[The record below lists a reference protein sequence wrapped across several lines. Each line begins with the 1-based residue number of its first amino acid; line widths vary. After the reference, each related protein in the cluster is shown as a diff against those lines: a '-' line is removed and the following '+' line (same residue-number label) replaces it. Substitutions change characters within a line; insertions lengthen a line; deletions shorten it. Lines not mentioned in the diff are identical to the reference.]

1 MTTVREPESLV
12 RHDGLQ
18 DTVPR
23 VLVVDD
29 DVAFAK
35 RLGRMLEAEGLVV
48 SVTHDG
54 ADALAAVAETVPDLV
69 VLDICMPVMDGVACL
84 RALRARFGT
93 RHPAVVILTGDP
105 SPRVQIAHLL
115 YNTVCVLRKPCAY
128 ETILDTAR
136 RVLRDEASRR
146 EEEFPGR
153 HPGSAS

>member
-1 MTTVREPESLV
+1 MTTALDPEPFV
-12 RHDGLQ
+12 RHEGLRN
-18 DTVPR
+18 TVPR

-29 DVAFAK
+29 EVAFAK

-54 ADALAAVAETVPDLV
+54 AEALASVAETVPDLV
-69 VLDICMPVMDGVACL
+69 VLDMRMPVMDGVACL
-84 RALRARFGT
+84 RALRARFGS
-93 RHPAVVILTGDP
+93 RHPAVVLLTGDP

-136 RVLRDEASRR
+136 RVLRDEA
-146 EEEFPGR
+146 
-153 HPGSAS
+153 GS